1 LPSIFHVIHLSVLLC
16 VRESA
21 LSQAFMM
28 F

>member
-1 LPSIFHVIHLSVLLC
+1 MHSFVCLSLLC

-21 LSQAFMM
+21 LIQSLMM